1 MKYSSDTIAA
11 ISTPPG
17 VGALSVIRVSGKE
30 AISVVQKY
38 FSKSL
43 DGISSHTIVHGF
55 IKDAGRIIDEV
66 ILSLFKA
73 PHSYTGEDVVE
84 ISCHGNPFI
93 ANQILELLLRDIRL
107 AERGEFTQRAFLHNK
122 LDLTQAEAVADL
134 INAKTKAS
142 QQAALQQMKGA
153 LHHRIA
159 TLLEE
164 LTEYRTQLEVEIDFA
179 EQDVPEID
187 LDTLKEKL
195 KVFYDKLEDLIH
207 SGQEG
212 TILRE
217 GFRVGLVGAP
227 NVGKS
232 SVFNAF
238 LKTERA
244 IVTPTPGTT
253 RDYLEEV
260 ISLKGYLVKLYD
272 TAGLRETDDP
282 VEKIGVQRT
291 YEIVRSCHKVLFIAD
306 SHQSSEEYEDVT
318 HFIPP
323 ENIIKVINK
332 TDVMDEATVDS
343 FLNNDYLPCSTQTQ
357 TGLDALKEKL
367 LDLIKVQDTQLG
379 AGILTNIRQI
389 AATRKAISAIENAI
403 RSIDDKL
410 GVEFTAFDLK
420 EASTALEEIIGK
432 VSSDDILNRIFD
444 NFCIGK

>member
-17 VGALSVIRVSGKE
+17 VGAISIIRVSGSE
-30 AISVVQKY
+30 AIGVVQKH
-38 FSKSL
+38 FSRSL
-43 DGISSHTIVHGF
+43 DKIASHKAMHGY
-55 IKDAGRIIDEV
+55 ITAAGKILDEV
-66 ILSLFKA
+66 MLTVFKA
-73 PHSYTGEDVVE
+73 PQSYTGEDVVE
-84 ISCHGNPFI
+84 ISCHGNLFI
-93 ANQILELLLRDIRL
+93 ANQILELLLREVRL
-107 AERGEFTQRAFLHNK
+107 AEPGEFTQRAFLHNK

-134 INAKTKAS
+134 INAKTRAS
-142 QQAALQQMKGA
+142 QQAALQQLKGA
-153 LHHRIA
+153 LHNRIA
-159 TLLEE
+159 GLLEE
-164 LTEYRTQLEVEIDFA
+164 LSEYRTQLELEIDFV

-187 LDTLKEKL
+187 PEALKDKL
-195 KVFYDKLEDLIH
+195 KNFYTKLEDLIH
-207 SGQEG
+207 SGEEG

-260 ISLKGYLVKLYD
+260 ISLKGYLVKLFD

-306 SHQSSEEYEDVT
+306 SPQSMEEYEDVI

-323 ENIIKVINK
+323 ENIIEVINK
-332 TDVMDEATVDS
+332 TDMMDKST
-343 FLNNDYLPCSTQTQ
+343 LNNFIKDGYLPCSTQTK

-367 LDLIKVQDTQLG
+367 LDLIKVQDTDLG
-379 AGILTNIRQI
+379 AGMLTNIRQI
-389 AATRKAISAIENAI
+389 SAARRALSAIENAVT
-403 RSIDDKL
+403 SIDDKL

-420 EASTALEEIIGK
+420 EASTSLEEIIGK
-432 VSSDDILNRIFD
+432 VTSDDILNRIFD